1 VQIPSRRYVTLAVIL
16 ALSVAASLRA
26 ADPPEKAGQGAAE
39 KWLALVDAGKYGESW
54 DAAASAFR
62 KALTRAQWE
71 EAVAKAR
78 GPFGKFETRKLLGAK
93 LVHELPGVPPGDYVV
108 IQYEAKFAARTA
120 TETITPMKDQD
131 GTWRV
136 SGYYI
141 K

>member
-1 VQIPSRRYVTLAVIL
+1 MNSRRPVIVAVIL
-16 ALSVAASLRA
+16 VLSVAASLRGADTPEQA
-26 ADPPEKAGQGAAE
+26 AQGAAE
-39 KWLALVDAGKYGESW
+39 KWLALVDSGKYAQSW

-62 KALTRAQWE
+62 TALTKAQWE

-78 GPFGKFETRKLLGAK
+78 GPFGKVESRTLLGAK

-108 IQYEAKFAARTA
+108 IQYQAKFATRTA

-131 GTWRV
+131 GVWRV